1 MSVHQTERI
10 RGSMIEYVQALSRE
24 HLAHIRVLFTEYVD
38 SLGFQLDFQ
47 DYEKEFDE
55 LPGEY
60 APPDGRLILALE
72 GHTAVGCIALR
83 KLDRKICE
91 MKRMYVRPE
100 YRGKGIGKKLAE
112 IIIGEAR
119 RIGYMTMRLDTIAT
133 MKEAIA
139 LYRSLG
145 FRDTHP
151 YRYNPVK
158 GATFMELNLK

>member
-1 MSVHQTERI
+1 
-10 RGSMIEYVQALSRE
+10 MIEYVLMITQE
-24 HLAHIRVLFTEYVD
+24 HMAHIRDLFTEYVD

-55 LPGEY
+55 LPGDY

-83 KLDRKICE
+83 KLDEKTCE

-100 YRGKGIGKKLAE
+100 YRAKGIGRRLAE
-112 IIIGEAR
+112 IIIDEAR
-119 RIGYMTMRLDTIAT
+119 KIGYTTIKLDTIAT
-133 MKEAIA
+133 MKEAIV

-145 FRDTHP
+145 FRKTRP

-158 GATFMELNLK
+158 GAAFMELHLK